1 MLSNLLPAS
10 LLSLSYIVTAASAA
24 PFKFADNPL
33 GNSFPNPNQ
42 QQTLDIQ
49 TQAHGSLPNGAPPAT
64 INPNT
69 LTSLRLI
76 AFNELFEVAF
86 FSSLL
91 NNMTTNATGF
101 EFQSS
106 SARDTALAAVTAILA
121 QEELHALN
129 ANGAL
134 SHFNTPP
141 IQPCQYTFPT
151 TTYDDAIALA
161 STFTD
166 LVLGTLQDV
175 SSLMGSNGDAGL
187 IRSITSVLGQ
197 EGEQNGFFR
206 STSNKIPS
214 ALPFLTA
221 STREFAFS
229 ALNQNFV
236 VPGSCDPSNLA
247 TIDLPIFPPLSVLT
261 QKITAKEQMLRFS
274 LEFETGAGTPGKIW
288 KEQMGMQYDD
298 LSVAYINQ
306 QNLPAVQKI
315 QNLDLTASG
324 LTFEAIFPFQEGT
337 FGNGLTIAVLARS
350 GGDLTTVEGVASATV
365 FGPGLIEVN

>member
-1 MLSNLLPAS
+1 MRFNLLPAS
-10 LLSLSYIVTAASAA
+10 LLSLSYLVIASAA
-24 PFKFADNPL
+24 PFKFTDNPL
-33 GNSFPNPNQ
+33 GNKFPNPSQ
-42 QQTLDIQ
+42 QQILDIQ
-49 TQAHGSLPNGAPPAT
+49 RQAQGSLPNGPPPST

-86 FSSLL
+86 FTSLL
-91 NNMTTNATGF
+91 NNITTNAPGYTF
-101 EFQSS
+101 SS
-106 SARDTALAAVTAILA
+106 SSTRDTALAALTAIRS
-121 QEELHALN
+121 QEELHVLN

-151 TTYDDAIALA
+151 TTYEEAIALA

-175 SSLMGSNGDAGL
+175 SSLLGVNGDEGL
-187 IRSITSVLGQ
+187 IRSITSVIGQ

-214 ALPFLTA
+214 ALPFLTT

-229 ALNQNFV
+229 ALNQGFV

-247 TIDLPIFPPLSVLT
+247 TIDLPIFPPLAVIT
-261 QKITAKEQMLRFS
+261 QNITAKEQTLKFG
-274 LEFETGAGTPGKIW
+274 LEFATGAGAQGKIW
-288 KEQMGMQYDD
+288 KEQMGMQYED
-298 LSVAYINQ
+298 LSVVYVNQ
-306 QNLPAVQKI
+306 QNLPVVQKI
-315 QNLDLTASG
+315 QNLDLTAGG
-324 LTFEAIFPFQEGT
+324 LTFEAKFPFEEGG

-350 GGDLTTVEGVASATV
+350 GGNLTNVEGVATSTV
-365 FGPGLIEVN
+365 FGPALIQIG

>member
-10 LLSLSYIVTAASAA
+10 LLSLSYLVIASAA
-24 PFKFADNPL
+24 PFKFTDNPL
-33 GNSFPNPNQ
+33 GNNFPNPSQ

-49 TQAHGSLPNGAPPAT
+49 NQAHGGLPNGAPPAA
-64 INPNT
+64 INPDT

-91 NNMTTNATGF
+91 NNITTNASGYKF
-101 EFQSS
+101 ESDSS
-106 SARDTALAAVTAILA
+106 RNAALAAVTAILA

-141 IQPCQYTFPT
+141 IQPCQYNFPT
-151 TTYDDAIALA
+151 TSYEDAIALA

-175 SSLMGSNGDAGL
+175 SSLMGSNGDARL
-187 IRSITSVLGQ
+187 IRGITSVIGQ

-214 ALPFLTA
+214 ALPFLTT

-247 TIDLPIFPPLSVLT
+247 TIDLPIFPPLYVLT
-261 QKITAKEQMLRFS
+261 QNITAKEQMLKFS
-274 LEFETGAGTPGKIW
+274 LEFETGAGAQGKIW
-288 KEQMGMQYDD
+288 KEQMGMQYDG
-298 LSVAYINQ
+298 LSVVYVNQ
-306 QNLPAVQKI
+306 QNIPVVQKI

-324 LTFEAIFPFQEGT
+324 LTFEAMFPFQEGT

-350 GGDLTTVEGVASATV
+350 GGNLTTVEGVASATV
-365 FGPGLIEVN
+365 FGPGLIEIN

>member
-1 MLSNLLPAS
+1 MLSNFLPAS
-10 LLSLSYIVTAASAA
+10 LLSLSYLDLVSAA
-24 PFKFADNPL
+24 PFRFMENPL
-33 GNSFPNPNQ
+33 GNNFPNPSQ
-42 QQTLDIQ
+42 QQILDIQ
-49 TQAHGSLPNGAPPAT
+49 SQAHGSLPNGPPPAT

-91 NNMTTNATGF
+91 NNITANATGY
-101 EFQSS
+101 EFQATSS
-106 SARDTALAAVTAILA
+106 RDSAVAAVTAILA
-121 QEELHALN
+121 QEELHTLN

-151 TTYDDAIALA
+151 TTYEDAIALA

-175 SSLMGSNGDAGL
+175 STLMGSNGDASL
-187 IRSITSVLGQ
+187 IRGITSVIGQ

-206 STSNKIPS
+206 STASKISS
-214 ALPFLTA
+214 ALPFLTT

-261 QKITAKEQMLRFS
+261 QNITAKEQMLKFN
-274 LEFETGAGTPGKIW
+274 LEFETGMGTQGKIW
-288 KEQMGMQYDD
+288 KEQMGMEYDD
-298 LSVAYINQ
+298 LSMVFVNQ
-306 QNLPAVQKI
+306 QNLPVVQKI
-315 QNLDLTASG
+315 QNLDLTAGG
-324 LTFEAIFPFQEGT
+324 LTFEAMFPFEDGT
-337 FGNGLTIAVLARS
+337 FGNGMTIAVLARS
-350 GGDLTTVEGVASATV
+350 GGNLTTIEGVTSATV
-365 FGPGLIEVN
+365 FGPGLIEIN